1 VKDEREHIDN
11 VYKDAAEKQSFSVP
25 DSFLKDLDGRLDEME
40 GKAKRKGL
48 WWLMVLPIGICAF
61 LYFNSKTN
69 ETLPANSI
77 NPVQDSVKKDVAIEV
92 INDYNSS
99 VSQSSMDE
107 KANSLSEETNILKI
121 PSVTFNIDETKNVK
135 KGFEDIYSN
144 ENDISDGEALQEIVP
159 SSSKNQNPLSNQK
172 TQVKIHKAVLAQEAN
187 GEKVIFSENIQSGK
201 EPLNSMIQNEMNSAN
216 IASGLPK
223 SIEGKKDIVVDSLS
237 VVPVPTKVASTDSL
251 LGNNVVD
258 SVVIMSTEDNADF
271 NENDTVTQLDSIVDL
286 KSKDVKA
293 IELESD
299 DKSKN
304 WVHEIQ
310 LYAGMVNSSPLLGFA
325 AENASEQMTVNEL
338 SLWSTSYAISY
349 RAGINDFDFGIGIG
363 FLKNGEKV
371 NYPTNSLNEFTID
384 SSYFMGFEIDSIY
397 INQNWEI
404 DSIPVYVDSSYVISI
419 NDTNS
424 FTGKNVY
431 SWINIPL
438 DFGYRFELG
447 EYVFIPRLGV
457 DLGFASGVN
466 IGTYAESTG
475 GGFVERAS
483 NRFIL
488 SYSLHLEIRRSFNRF
503 HVFVNPYFRSNVM
516 PVISS
521 DIQRRR
527 YHSMGINAG
536 IGFRLN
542 P

>member
-1 VKDEREHIDN
+1 MKDEREHIDN

-48 WWLMVLPIGICAF
+48 WWLMILPIGICAF

-69 ETLPANSI
+69 DTVPTI
-77 NPVQDSVKKDVAIEV
+77 NISPVQDSVKKDATVEV
-92 INDYNSS
+92 TNDYDSS
-99 VSQSSMDE
+99 VSQSKIDE
-107 KANSLSEETNILKI
+107 RANSLSGETNILKI
-121 PSVTFNIDETKNVK
+121 PSVTFNVDEAKNEK
-135 KGFEDIYSN
+135 KGLEDIYSN
-144 ENDISDGEALQEIVP
+144 ENDLSDVEVLQALVP
-159 SSSKNQNPLSNQK
+159 LSSNNKNPSSNQK
-172 TQVKIHKAVLAQEAN
+172 THATTQKAVLAQEAE
-187 GEKVIFSENIQSGK
+187 GEKVVFSENQQSGK
-201 EPLNSMIQNEMNSAN
+201 EPLKSMIQNEMNSAN

-223 SIEGKKDIVVDSLS
+223 SIEDKKDIVVDSLP
-237 VVPVPTKVASTDSL
+237 VVPVPTKVASADSL
-251 LGNNVVD
+251 FGNNVVD
-258 SVVIMSTEDNADF
+258 SVDPMNTEDSADLK
-271 NENDTVTQLDSIVDL
+271 ENDTVTQLDSIVDL

-299 DKSKN
+299 DKSKK

-325 AENASEQMTVNEL
+325 AENANEQMTANEV
-338 SLWSTSYAISY
+338 SLWSTSYAIGY
-349 RAGINDFDFGIGIG
+349 RASINDFDFGIGIG

-371 NYPTNSLNEFTID
+371 NYATNSMSEFTID
-384 SSYFMGFEIDSIY
+384 SSYFIGFEIDSIFD
-397 INQNWEI
+397 NQNWVI

-438 DFGYRFELG
+438 DFGYRFEVG
-447 EYVFIPRLGV
+447 EYSFIPRLGL
-457 DLGFASGVN
+457 DLGFASATN
-466 IGTYAESTG
+466 IGTYAESIG

-483 NRFIL
+483 NRFTL

-503 HVFVNPYFRSNVM
+503 HIFVNPYFRSNVM